1 MQHSNLQFGSIRS
14 GSDLDAIDAIAQS
27 VHLWTRCGDCQGIVR
42 TGRQA
47 FAGGMITGL
56 CRRFGL
62 DDRVRELSAYA
73 YALLDDCGGQA
84 LPVTRLLLDAGDAG
98 ETASAW
104 REGAREARA
113 ICVSLLDGGPKE
125 EADVQYLGIDGCK
138 AGWFFVSLEE
148 GGSFDVGIVPVIE
161 DLAPRLER
169 CALALIDIPI
179 GLPSGQTGERR
190 AEVEA
195 RQRIAARAS
204 SVFPVPCRRA
214 IQAADYRSACAVNEA
229 VLGRRLPRQ
238 TWNIVTKIRDVDEFL
253 SRRVL
258 RHRLRE
264 MHPELA
270 FWALNDRKVP
280 AHGKKTPAGFT
291 ERLDILTR
299 YCPQSMEVFRQAR
312 NRFPRRSDL
321 ADDDI
326 LDALA
331 GAVTAIRYP
340 GLDSVP
346 AVPQFD
352 ERGLAMEMVF
362 AAPDAGPGAG
372 METSPE

>member
-1 MQHSNLQFGSIRS
+1 MQHSSYPFEPIRA

-27 VHLWTRCGDCQGIVR
+27 VHLWTRCRDCQGIVR

-56 CRRFGL
+56 CRHFGL

-73 YALLDDCGGQA
+73 YALLDDCGSQA
-84 LPVTRLLLDAGDAG
+84 LPVTRLLLEPRDGEESANAWLAGD
-98 ETASAW
+98 
-104 REGAREARA
+104 REARA
-113 ICVSLLDGGPKE
+113 MCESVLDGEPKT

-138 AGWFFVSLEE
+138 AGWFFVVLEE
-148 GGSFDVGIVPVIE
+148 GGPYDVGIVPTIE

-179 GLPSGQTGERR
+179 GLPSGLTGERR
-190 AEVEA
+190 AELEA
-195 RQRIAARAS
+195 RRLIAPRAS
-204 SVFPVPCRRA
+204 SVFPVPSRTA
-214 IQAADYRSACAVNEA
+214 IQAADYRSACAANEA
-229 VLGRRLPRQ
+229 VVGRRLSRQ
-238 TWNIVTKIRDVDEFL
+238 TWNIVEKIREVDEFL

-270 FWALNDRKVP
+270 FWSLNDRKVP
-280 AHGKKTPAGFT
+280 LHGKKTPAGFT
-291 ERLDILTR
+291 ERLDILAR
-299 YCPQSMEVFRQAR
+299 YCPQSMEVFHRAR
-312 NRFPRRSDL
+312 ERFPRRSDL

-326 LDALA
+326 LDALV
-331 GAVTAIRYP
+331 GAITATRYP
-340 GLDSVP
+340 SLESVP

-352 ERGLAMEMVF
+352 ERGLAMEMVY
-362 AAPDAGPGAG
+362 AAPDADSGAG
-372 METSPE
+372 MGTSTE